1 MPSWCPEGRAYCKTP
16 ETMNYD
22 LTDLRLFVAMAE
34 ERSLTRGAARAF
46 LAPSSASHRLRR
58 LEEALHTSL
67 FDRQARGLALTPA
80 GEALLRN
87 ARQVLASLEQMH
99 ANLSPFATGI
109 RGHVSLW
116 ANTHATHTFLP
127 GDLAGFLRQH
137 PQVSVTLEERT
148 SSDIV
153 VAVAS
158 GEIEVGVLADSGQ
171 GAGVDL
177 QPYRQDRLVLIV
189 PQGHVLAARA
199 QVSFAEVLDHAFV
212 MLHAGSAIHTFTMNA
227 AAALGRHLDVRIQVR
242 SFEAV
247 CRMVGAG
254 VGIGMVP
261 RSAVRQAAPVDPP
274 VVVDMDEPWAQRD
287 LQICTRRGAMLSGFA
302 AALVESLRAS
312 GAGHVALPVGLA
324 QPLR

>member
-1 MPSWCPEGRAYCKTP
+1 
-16 ETMNYD
+16 MNYD
-22 LTDLRLFVAMAE
+22 LIDLRLFVAIAE
-34 ERSLTRGAARAF
+34 ERNLTRGAARAC

-58 LEEALHTSL
+58 LEEALHTTL
-67 FDRQARGLALTPA
+67 FERQTRGVQLTRA

-127 GDLAGFLRQH
+127 DDLAGFLKQH

-148 SSDIV
+148 SAEIV

-158 GEIEVGVLADSGQ
+158 GEIEVGVLADSGHS
-171 GAGVDL
+171 AGVEL
-177 QPYRQDRLVLIV
+177 APYRQDRLVLIV
-189 PQGHVLAARA
+189 PTGHALSHCT
-199 QVSFAEVLDHAFV
+199 QVGFAEVLDHAFV

-254 VGIGMVP
+254 VGIGLVP
-261 RSAVRQAAPVDPP
+261 RSAVKMAGLADPP
-274 VVVDMDEPWAQRD
+274 VVVAMDEPWAQRD
-287 LQICTRRGAMLSGFA
+287 LQICVRKGAEPSGFA
-302 AALVESLRAS
+302 AALVAHLRRSGAS
-312 GAGHVALPVGLA
+312 GPT
-324 QPLR
+324 

>member
-1 MPSWCPEGRAYCKTP
+1 
-16 ETMNYD
+16 MNYD
-22 LTDLRLFVAMAE
+22 LIDLRLFVAIAE
-34 ERSLTRGAARAF
+34 ERNLTRGAARAC

-58 LEEALHTSL
+58 LEDALHTTL
-67 FDRQARGLALTPA
+67 FERQTRGVQLTRA

-127 GDLAGFLRQH
+127 DDLAGFLRQH

-148 SSDIV
+148 SAEIV

-158 GEIEVGVLADSGQ
+158 GEIEVGVLADSGHS
-171 GAGVDL
+171 AGVAL
-177 QPYRQDRLVLIV
+177 APYRQDRLVLIV
-189 PQGHVLAARA
+189 PQGHALSGLA
-199 QVSFAEVLDHAFV
+199 QLGFAEVLDYAFV

-254 VGIGMVP
+254 VGIGLVP
-261 RSAVRQAAPVDPP
+261 RSAVKLAGLADPP
-274 VVVDMDEPWAQRD
+274 VVVAMDEPWAQRD
-287 LQICTRRGAMLSGFA
+287 LQICVRKGVELSGFA
-302 AALVESLRAS
+302 SALVEHLRSS
-312 GAGHVALPVGLA
+312 GAHRGPGRS
-324 QPLR
+324 PGE

>member
-1 MPSWCPEGRAYCKTP
+1 M
-16 ETMNYD
+16 
-22 LTDLRLFVAMAE
+22 
-34 ERSLTRGAARAF
+34 
-46 LAPSSASHRLRR
+46 LADSSASDGSSVQLQPYRRDRLV
-58 LEEALHTSL
+58 LITPQDHAL
-67 FDRQARGLALTPA
+67 A

-87 ARQVLASLEQMH
+87 ARQVLAALEQMH

-148 SSDIV
+148 STEIV
-153 VAVAS
+153 AAVAS

-177 QPYRQDRLVLIV
+177 APYRQDRLVLIV
-189 PQGHVLAARA
+189 PQGHALAGRA
-199 QVSFAEVLDHAFV
+199 SAGFAEVLDHAFV

-261 RSAVRQAAPVDPP
+261 RSAVRQAALAEPP
-274 VVVDMDEPWAQRD
+274 VVLEVDEPWAQRD
-287 LQICTRRGAMLSGFA
+287 LQVCTRRGAQLSGFVT
-302 AALVESLRAS
+302 ALVAHLRGSAGESS
-312 GAGHVALPVGLA
+312 
-324 QPLR
+324 